1 MRGRYALESLLQRL
15 KSGFFPVRAQNFGRG
30 MRNIPRKILTFVKIW
45 ISMAGELQQ
54 AIDRVNAKTQIVLD
68 RYAIM
73 QQRLVDSAARI
84 AELEKQLAAARE
96 EAHRLSLEVEFLKV
110 ATTISP
116 TREDV
121 AKTRAMLSELVREID
136 KCITELND

>member
-1 MRGRYALESLLQRL
+1 
-15 KSGFFPVRAQNFGRG
+15 
-30 MRNIPRKILTFVKIW
+30 
-45 ISMAGELQQ
+45 MAGELQQ

-68 RYAIM
+68 RYAIV